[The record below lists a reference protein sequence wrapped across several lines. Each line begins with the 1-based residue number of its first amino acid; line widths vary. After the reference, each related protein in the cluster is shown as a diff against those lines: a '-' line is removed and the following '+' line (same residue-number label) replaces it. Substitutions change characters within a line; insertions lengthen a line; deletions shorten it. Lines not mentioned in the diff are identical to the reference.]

1 MPVLGILPP
10 CGCPAG
16 LGGGVVPNP
25 GVGEVLEYSQVK
37 ESLRHAGSCSFGE
50 AAAGSVSC

>member
-1 MPVLGILPP
+1 MPVVCLLPP

-16 LGGGVVPNP
+16 LGGGVVPNH

-37 ESLRHAGSCSFGE
+37 G
-50 AAAGSVSC
+50 VSAPCRELQLW